1 MDHRVQPADERY
13 EPYVEVI
20 PATRTS
26 SRAAA
31 LWRAVGSVAAA
42 AAGAWHPS
50 LLNCAVFLVAVR
62 FFFNIFSYGQS
73 D

>member
-1 MDHRVQPADERY
+1 
-13 EPYVEVI
+13 
-20 PATRTS
+20 
-26 SRAAA
+26 
-31 LWRAVGSVAAA
+31 
-42 AAGAWHPS
+42 